1 MCQGPFCFFDI
12 YSYMIYLFH
21 VYLYPSGVSITIL
34 TFKSSRYFENEEEIL
49 EDIVNYIFFMN
60 SLK

>member
-1 MCQGPFCFFDI
+1 
-12 YSYMIYLFH
+12 MIYLFH